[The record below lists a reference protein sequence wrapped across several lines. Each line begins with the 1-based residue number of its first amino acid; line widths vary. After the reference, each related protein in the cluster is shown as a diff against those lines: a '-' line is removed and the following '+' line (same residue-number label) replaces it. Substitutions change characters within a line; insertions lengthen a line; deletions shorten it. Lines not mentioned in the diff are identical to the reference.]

1 MTGKRWACVI
11 GMWLCASC
19 GGESES
25 SNTSSRATSSAT
37 TTASATSTPPPILP
51 QVCTGDEHT
60 CVMKASGE
68 VFCAG
73 RNLDG
78 QLGDGTAQSRS
89 AWTPVVGL
97 TDARALACGQS
108 HTCAVRRSG
117 EVSCWGKN
125 EHGELGAGHTD
136 VTHVPV
142 AVSGLAN
149 VAQIDAGAGFTCARQ
164 ESGAVWCWGTGA
176 NGRLGTGTN
185 EDKSAPAALTGLT
198 DAAEIALGRAH
209 ACARKNDG
217 SVVCWGAS
225 SAWQT
230 GLGEENRRD
239 VTSPTVVPNVSAT
252 AIAAGGN
259 HTCAIT
265 NGGATCWGQND
276 AGQIGNGEG
285 GSQVYAK
292 TPVVVPG
299 LTGVTQLAL
308 GARRT
313 CAIVGAG
320 EVKCWGYNNYT
331 AELLG
336 VGSQEGNVLTP
347 STVRGVTGAARM
359 DTGDDHACAFDAAG
373 ALYCWGS
380 AGEGRL
386 GNGSSARL
394 AAASAVVPNVA
405 ALTGTASVMPTFAPS
420 EGASLPIQPGLSIG
434 SNEVCGVKPDGRV
447 LCFGENLGGRL
458 GIGSTRANASD
469 SETHVLGISDAVQ
482 VATGLGRSC
491 ALRRDGSVACW
502 GRLGPELEV
511 SHPIPMGGFVGA
523 TSIAVGGSASAMVL
537 CARLQDATLV
547 CAGENYGGQL
557 GRGHRGDFTLEP
569 APVAGLTDV
578 AQVRIGVDAAC
589 ARLTSGKVTCWGSG
603 SRGQLGNGA
612 TDASPSP
619 VEVSGIRDAS
629 ELGGGSYTFCALRR
643 GGAPSCWGSNDD
655 GQLANGKSGR
665 EHDSSTPVAVRNV
678 RGVARL
684 GDTTDSIC
692 VALGNGE
699 GRCWGANDFGQTG
712 SGDTE
717 TDDVLAPV
725 KYERA
730 DAAVQAL
737 GDVVQMGC
745 GWNFCCALHAQGGVS
760 CAGSTPI
767 GGSGGIFGISNRRS
781 ATPIAAPGLTFAV
794 PD

>member
-1 MTGKRWACVI
+1 MGPKFSRLGLWAMI
-11 GMWLCASC
+11 AASC
-19 GGESES
+19 GACGGGEETPSA
-25 SNTSSRATSSAT
+25 SNTS
-37 TTASATSTPPPILP
+37 TASTTETRVPTEAPILP

-68 VFCAG
+68 VLCAG

-78 QLGDGTAQSRS
+78 QLGDGTGQSRA
-89 AWTPVVGL
+89 AWTPVVGIS
-97 TDARALACGQS
+97 DARSIACGQT
-108 HTCAVRRSG
+108 HTCVVRRSG

-142 AVSGLAN
+142 AVAGLTG
-149 VAQIDAGAGFTCARQ
+149 VAQVDAGSSFACARLAG
-164 ESGAVWCWGTGA
+164 GAVWCWGAGS
-176 NGRLGTGTN
+176 NGRLGSGTN
-185 EDKSAPAALTGLT
+185 EDKPAPTAVAGLT

-239 VTSPTVVPNVSAT
+239 VLTPTVVPNVNASAV
-252 AIAAGGN
+252 AAGGN

-265 NGGATCWGQND
+265 GGGVTCWGQND

-292 TPVVVPG
+292 SPLAVPG
-299 LTGVTQLAL
+299 LGGVTQLAL

-336 VGSQEGNVLTP
+336 VGSQEGNVLSP
-347 STVRGVTGAARM
+347 SSVRGVTGAARM

-373 ALYCWGS
+373 ALYCWGAAS
-380 AGEGRL
+380 HGRL
-386 GNGSSARL
+386 GNGSGARL
-394 AAASAVVPNVA
+394 AAASAVVPNVS
-405 ALTGTASVMPTFAPS
+405 ALSGTASTMPTFA
-420 EGASLPIQPGLSIG
+420 ASDGGLPIQPGLAIG
-434 SNEVCGVKPDGRV
+434 SNEVCGVKADGRV
-447 LCFGENLGGRL
+447 LCFGENMGGRL

-469 SETHVLGISDAVQ
+469 SDTHVVGISDAVQ
-482 VATGLGRSC
+482 VSTGLGRSC
-491 ALRRDGSVACW
+491 VLRRDGSVACW
-502 GRLGPELEV
+502 GQLGGELEV
-511 SHPIPMGGFVGA
+511 SHPIPMEGFVGA

-557 GRGHRGDFTLEP
+557 GRGARGDFTLVP

-589 ARLTSGKVTCWGSG
+589 ARQTSGKVFCWGTG

-612 TDASPSP
+612 TDPAPSP
-619 VEVSGIRDAS
+619 VEVVGIRDATD
-629 ELGGGSYTFCALRR
+629 LGGGSYDFCVTRR
-643 GGAPSCWGSNDD
+643 GGALSCWGGNDD
-655 GQLANGKSGR
+655 GQLGNGKSGR
-665 EHDSSTPVAVRNV
+665 DHDSATPVSVRSV

-684 GDTTDSIC
+684 GDTTDSMC

-717 TDDVLAPV
+717 TDDVTAPV
-725 KYERA
+725 KYERS
-730 DAAVQAL
+730 DVAVQAL
-737 GDVVQMGC
+737 GNVVQMGC

-767 GGSGGIFGISNRRS
+767 GGSGGFLGISNQRS
-781 ATPIAAPGLTFAV
+781 ATPIAAPGLVLAGLE
-794 PD
+794 